1 MNPSR
6 GSAGSAAAP
15 VCAGDASAFEEATYR
30 TVTRHVMPL
39 LFVCYILSYI
49 DRVNVGFAK
58 LQMQQDL
65 HMSDTTYGIAA
76 GIYCIGYFIFEVPAN
91 LLLQRI
97 GARRWLSSI
106 MMVWG
111 LVSASTMFVR
121 TAGAFYVLR
130 FVLGVVEAGFFP
142 GVILYL
148 TFWYTRRH
156 RAKIIA
162 MFMTA
167 IPLSGV
173 VSGAVSGWI
182 LSTMSH
188 AGGLRGWQLL
198 FLCEGLPPVVAGL
211 VTLLLLKSGPEEA
224 GWLSREQ
231 KDLIAKNLRA
241 EDELKESG
249 GRRAHR
255 FQDAF
260 RSPAVWLLSLV
271 FFGFAMAN
279 YGISYWMPQ
288 MISDTVTHDPLTIGL
303 LSMIPWGVG
312 ALSMVLVGRHS
323 DATGERRW
331 HIAIAATLGGVT
343 FAVSAIPGLSG
354 GLSLTALTLATAGV
368 LAATSTF
375 WSLPSDFLSGAAAA
389 AGIAVINSVGNLSG
403 YLSPFMAGWIR
414 DTTHS
419 MEFALLMFSG
429 SCIVGA
435 LVVAMLKLRGK
446 HPPEGSE
453 A

>member
-1 MNPSR
+1 
-6 GSAGSAAAP
+6 
-15 VCAGDASAFEEATYR
+15 
-30 TVTRHVMPL
+30 MPL
-39 LFVCYILSYI
+39 LFGCYILSYI

-65 HMSDTTYGIAA
+65 QMSDTTYGIAA
-76 GIYCIGYFIFEVPAN
+76 GMFCIGYLLFEVPAN
-91 LLLQRI
+91 MLLQRI

-106 MMVWG
+106 MILWG

-121 TAGAFYVLR
+121 SLGTFYLLR

-156 RAKIIA
+156 RAKMIA
-162 MFMTA
+162 VFMTA
-167 IPLSGV
+167 IPLAGV

-182 LSTMSH
+182 LSTMANFGS
-188 AGGLRGWQLL
+188 LRGWQLL
-198 FLCEGLPPVVAGL
+198 FLCEGLPSAAAGL
-211 VTLLLLKSGPEEA
+211 VTMRLLKNGPEEA
-224 GWLSREQ
+224 SWLSRKQ
-231 KDLIAKNLRA
+231 KDLIAKNLCA
-241 EDELKESG
+241 EEELKTNGE
-249 GRRAHR
+249 RRPHR

-288 MISDTVTHDPLTIGL
+288 MISDTVTRDPLMIGL

-312 ALSMVLVGRHS
+312 AISMVLMGRHS

-331 HIAIAATLGGVT
+331 HIAIAATVGGVT
-343 FAVSAIPGLSG
+343 FAVSAIPGLPG
-354 GLSLTALTLATAGV
+354 GLSLAALTLATAGV
-368 LAATSTF
+368 LAATATF
-375 WSLPSDFLSGAAAA
+375 WSLPSDFLSGTAAA
-389 AGIAVINSVGNLSG
+389 AGIAIINSVGNLSG
-403 YLSPFMAGWIR
+403 YLSPFMAGRIR
-414 DTTHS
+414 DATHS
-419 MEFALLMFSG
+419 MAFALLMFSG
-429 SCIVGA
+429 SCVVAA
-435 LVVAMLKLRGK
+435 LIVAMLKLRGK
-446 HPPEGSE
+446 QPLEGSE